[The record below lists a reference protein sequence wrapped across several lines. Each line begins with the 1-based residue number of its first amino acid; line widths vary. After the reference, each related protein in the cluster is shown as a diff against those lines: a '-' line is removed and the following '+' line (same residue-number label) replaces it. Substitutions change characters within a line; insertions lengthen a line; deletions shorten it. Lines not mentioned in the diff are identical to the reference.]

1 MYYHP
6 WTTIP
11 LMRSV
16 VQALESKN
24 SCSSWACM
32 CRCAVTLPWPQHH
45 VMILNHPYG
54 TYIKYVASPDINYWA
69 RVTIDTECS
78 PSMAKSWL
86 LTLGYGVHWVAAVV
100 PDDAGH
106 IAILMLYTNKGF
118 HDLALLWIWLSY
130 RHHTHPTPACCP
142 IFGGIWDIS
151 LRAYGVLDET
161 CGPRLSRP
169 CCHIHVICTQSV
181 L

>member
-16 VQALESKN
+16 VQAIESKN
-24 SCSSWACM
+24 PRSSWACM

-69 RVTIDTECS
+69 RVTIDTECFPIYGQIMAIDVRVWGALGGS
-78 PSMAKSWL
+78 GGPRWCRSYCHINVIYKQGVPWPCIVVDLTIIPTSHPS
-86 LTLGYGVHWVAAVV
+86 H
-100 PDDAGH
+100 PR
-106 IAILMLYTNKGF
+106 MLSHFWRNLRYF
-118 HDLALLWIWLSY
+118 IE
-130 RHHTHPTPACCP
+130 
-142 IFGGIWDIS
+142 GIWCVGRHMRS
-151 LRAYGVLDET
+151 
-161 CGPRLSRP
+161 
-169 CCHIHVICTQSV
+169 
-181 L
+181 